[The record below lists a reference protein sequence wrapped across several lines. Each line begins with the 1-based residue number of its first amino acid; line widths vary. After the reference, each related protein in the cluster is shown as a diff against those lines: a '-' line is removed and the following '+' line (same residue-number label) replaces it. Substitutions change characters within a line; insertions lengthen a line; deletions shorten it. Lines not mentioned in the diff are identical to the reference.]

1 MVGKQIGA
9 ITMDNSMEH
18 FKKVKIKLPY
28 GPAIPHPNIYPKKMK
43 TLTGKDIREALF
55 TIAKIWKQL
64 SINR

>member
-1 MVGKQIGA
+1 
-9 ITMDNSMEH
+9 MEH

>member
-1 MVGKQIGA
+1 MVQSLWKTA
-9 ITMDNSMEH
+9 WRH

-55 TIAKIWKQL
+55 TTAKIWKQL